1 MTLNA
6 HDPWAFAGIVLAM
19 AAAVYLTRV
28 SGFWLISRFTIG
40 PRLRRMLDALP
51 GAIIAATV
59 APLLVHGGLAGL
71 AAVVG
76 ALAAM
81 LALRNDFAAVLAG
94 MAAAA
99 LVRFVGF

>member
-1 MTLNA
+1 MTLSA
-6 HDPWAFAGIVLAM
+6 HDPLAFAGIVLAM

-28 SGFWLISRFTIG
+28 SGFWLIGRFAIG
-40 PRLRRMLDALP
+40 PRLRRMLDTLP

-71 AAVVG
+71 AAVAG

-99 LVRFVGF
+99 LVRFAGF

>member
-1 MTLNA
+1 MTLSA

-19 AAAVYLTRV
+19 TAAVYLTRI
-28 SGFWLISRFTIG
+28 SGFWLIGRFTIG
-40 PRLRRMLDALP
+40 ARLRRMLDALP

-59 APLLVHGGLAGL
+59 APLLVHGGFAGL
-71 AAVVG
+71 AAVIG

-99 LVRFVGF
+99 LVRFAGL